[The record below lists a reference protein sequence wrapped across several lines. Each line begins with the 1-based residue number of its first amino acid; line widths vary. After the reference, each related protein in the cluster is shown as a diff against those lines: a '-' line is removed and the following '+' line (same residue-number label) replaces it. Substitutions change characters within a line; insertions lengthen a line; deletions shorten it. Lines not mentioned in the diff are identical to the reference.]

1 MAAID
6 PGQGGALYNLEW
18 SLTAAGLALAISLL
32 VGRNAARLGRLFGL
46 LDFPDPSGG
55 RKRHDNITPLVGG
68 FAIATTVVAVVLL
81 QLAADSTASAVRTH
95 LAWFA
100 FAVSSMYI
108 IGLTDDRF
116 ALGPKIR
123 LALGFVVLL
132 LVVLYAPDFGL
143 PFLRFSGAERTWFL
157 DDAGQGFALLCL
169 VGLLNAVNM
178 ADGKN
183 GLVTGICLIW
193 SLTLLAHCPAPL
205 LPVLVATIVTLA
217 VIMAFNLAGRLFL
230 GDGGSYAL
238 SGIFGLLAIY
248 IYNHEFASLRA
259 DHIAVLFAIPVFD
272 TIRLMTARLRR
283 GQSPFAGDRDHLHH
297 HLAQR
302 WGWPNKG
309 LYIYLAMVAVPNVLT
324 LLLPGLSLLW
334 LGLALVSYIAVL
346 TSSARG
352 DALAI

>member
-1 MAAID
+1 MESSFAA
-6 PGQGGALYNLEW
+6 
-18 SLTAAGLALAISLL
+18 AALALAISWL
-32 VGRNAARLGRLFGL
+32 VGRNADRLGRLFGL

-55 RKRHDNITPLVGG
+55 RKRHDQITPLVGG
-68 FAIATTVVAVVLL
+68 FAIAVTVVAVVLVRFFD
-81 QLAADSTASAVRTH
+81 DSTADSVRTH
-95 LAWFA
+95 LGWFA
-100 FAVSSMYI
+100 FAVSSMYL
-108 IGLTDDRF
+108 IGVADDRF

-143 PFLRFSGAERTWFL
+143 PFLRFSGSERTWFL

-183 GLVTGICLIW
+183 GLVIGICLVW
-193 SLTLLAHCPAPL
+193 SLTLLPNCPSPL
-205 LPVLVATIVTLA
+205 VPVLVATIVALA
-217 VIMAFNLAGRLFL
+217 VMMYFNLSGRLFL

-248 IYNHEFASLRA
+248 IYNHEFAVLRA

-272 TIRLMTARLRR
+272 TIRLMTTRLRR

-297 HLAQR
+297 HLAQH

-309 LYIYLAMVAVPNVLT
+309 LFIYLAMVAVPNLLT
-324 LLLPGLSLLW
+324 VAWPAYSLAW
-334 LGLALVSYIAVL
+334 LGLALAAYVVVL
-346 TSSARG
+346 SRSARSSTF
-352 DALAI
+352 AT

>member
-1 MAAID
+1 MDWIFGAAI
-6 PGQGGALYNLEW
+6 
-18 SLTAAGLALAISLL
+18 LALAISWL
-32 VGRNAARLGRLFGL
+32 VGANADRIGRWLGL

-55 RKRHDNITPLVGG
+55 RKRHDRITPLVGG
-68 FAIATTVVAVVLL
+68 LAIVAAVLAVTIV
-81 QLAADSTASAVRTH
+81 QLTDGDTPDAVRTH

-100 FAVSSMYI
+100 FAVTSMYL

-123 LALGFVVLL
+123 LALGFIVLL

-143 PFLRFSGAERTWFL
+143 PFLRFSGSERAWFL

-183 GLVTGICLIW
+183 GLVIGICLIW
-193 SLTLLAHCPAPL
+193 SLTLLANCPAPL
-205 LPVLVATIVTLA
+205 LPVLAATIVALA
-217 VIMAFNLAGRLFL
+217 VMMYFNLSGRLFL

-248 IYNHEFASLRA
+248 IYNHEFAVLRA

-272 TIRLMTARLRR
+272 TIRLMTSRLRR

-309 LYIYLAMVAVPNVLT
+309 LYIYLTMVAAPNLLT
-324 LLLPGLSLLW
+324 VAWPAYSLAW
-334 LGLALVSYIAVL
+334 LGLALAAYLAVL
-346 TSSARG
+346 TGSSRNSTFAT
-352 DALAI
+352 

>member
-1 MAAID
+1 
-6 PGQGGALYNLEW
+6 LNSFEL
-18 SLTAAGLALAISLL
+18 SLTAAVVAFAISWL
-32 VGRNAARLGRLFGL
+32 VGRNADRLGRWFGL

-55 RKRHDNITPLVGG
+55 RKRHDKITPLVGG
-68 FAIATTVVAVVLL
+68 LAIVSAVLSVVLL
-81 QLAADSTASAVRTH
+81 RFIDDGTAVAVRTH
-95 LAWFA
+95 LGWFA
-100 FAVSSMYI
+100 FAVFGMYL

-123 LALGFVVLL
+123 LALGFVLLL

-143 PFLRFSGAERTWFL
+143 PFLRFSGSERTWFL

-183 GLVTGICLIW
+183 GLVTGMCLIW
-193 SLTLLAHCPAPL
+193 SLTLLPHCPEPL
-205 LPVLVATIVTLA
+205 LPVLIATIVALA

-248 IYNHEFASLRA
+248 IYNHEFAQLRA

-272 TIRLMTARLRR
+272 TIRLMTARVRR

-297 HLAQR
+297 HLALR
-302 WGWPNKG
+302 WGWPKKG
-309 LYIYLAMVAVPNVLT
+309 LYIYLALVAVPNLLT
-324 LLLPGLSLLW
+324 LLLPAFAPAWLL
-334 LGLALVSYIAVL
+334 LALVAYAAVL
-346 TSSARG
+346 TRAARQG
-352 DALAI
+352 GSVAA

>member
-1 MAAID
+1 MDWIIGAAV
-6 PGQGGALYNLEW
+6 
-18 SLTAAGLALAISLL
+18 LALAISWL
-32 VGRNAARLGRLFGL
+32 VGANADRIGRWLGL

-55 RKRHDNITPLVGG
+55 RKRHDRITPLVGG
-68 FAIATTVVAVVLL
+68 FAIVAAVLAVTIVRL
-81 QLAADSTASAVRTH
+81 TDGDTPDAVRTH

-100 FAVSSMYI
+100 FAVTSMYL

-143 PFLRFSGAERTWFL
+143 PFLRFSGSERTWFL

-183 GLVTGICLIW
+183 GLVIGICLIW
-193 SLTLLAHCPAPL
+193 SLTLLANCPAPL
-205 LPVLVATIVTLA
+205 LPVLVATIVALA
-217 VIMAFNLAGRLFL
+217 VMMYFNLSGRLFL

-248 IYNHEFASLRA
+248 IYNHEFAVLRA

-272 TIRLMTARLRR
+272 TIRLMTSRLRR

-309 LYIYLAMVAVPNVLT
+309 LYIYLTMVAVPNLLT
-324 LLLPGLSLLW
+324 VAWPAYSLAW
-334 LGLALVSYIAVL
+334 LGLALAAYLVIL
-346 TSSARG
+346 TRSSRNSTFAT
-352 DALAI
+352 

>member
-1 MAAID
+1 MA
-6 PGQGGALYNLEW
+6 LNHFEW
-18 SLTAAGLALAISLL
+18 SAAAAGLALAISWL
-32 VGRNAARLGRLFGL
+32 VGRHAARLGRLFGL

-68 FAIATTVVAVVLL
+68 LAIALTVLGIVLL
-81 QLAADSTASAVRTH
+81 RLFDVTTAEAVRTH
-95 LAWFA
+95 LAWFVS
-100 FAVSSMYI
+100 AVLGMYL

-123 LALGFVVLL
+123 LALGFALLL
-132 LVVLYAPDFGL
+132 LVVLYAPDFSL
-143 PFLRFSGAERTWFL
+143 PFLRFSGSDRTWFL

-183 GLVTGICLIW
+183 GLVTGVCLIW
-193 SLTLLAHCPAPL
+193 GLTLLAYCPAPW
-205 LPVLVATIVTLA
+205 LPILIGVIVALA
-217 VIMAFNLAGRLFL
+217 VTMAFNIKGRLFL

-238 SGIFGLLAIY
+238 SGILGLLAIY
-248 IYNHEFASLRA
+248 IYNHEFARLRA

-272 TIRLMTARLRR
+272 TIRLMTARIRR

-302 WGWPNKG
+302 WGWPKAG
-309 LYIYLAMVAVPNVLT
+309 LYIYLAMVAVPNALAVAFPALGPLWLALALAAYVT
-324 LLLPGLSLLW
+324 VIGLS
-334 LGLALVSYIAVL
+334 S
-346 TSSARG
+346 RG
-352 DALAI
+352 EQFAA

>member
-1 MAAID
+1 MNWVA
-6 PGQGGALYNLEW
+6 GG
-18 SLTAAGLALAISLL
+18 AGLALIVSCL
-32 VGRNAARLGRLFGL
+32 VGIFAGRIGQGLGL

-55 RKRHDNITPLVGG
+55 RKQHGRTTPLVGG
-68 FAIATTVVAVVLL
+68 LAIVLSVIAVVLL
-81 QLAADSTASAVRTH
+81 CLFDTATAAAVQTH

-100 FAVSSMYI
+100 FAVSGMYL

-123 LALGFVVLL
+123 LALAFIILL

-143 PFLRFSGAERTWFL
+143 PFLRFSGSERTWFL

-169 VGLLNAVNM
+169 VGLLNALNM

-183 GLVTGICLIW
+183 GLVIGICLIW
-193 SLTLLAHCPAPL
+193 SLTLLPHCPGPW
-205 LPVLVATIVTLA
+205 LPVLAATIVALA
-217 VIMAFNLAGRLFL
+217 AMLFFNLPGRLFL

-248 IYNHEFASLRA
+248 IYNHEFAVIRA

-297 HLAQR
+297 HLALR
-302 WGWPNKG
+302 WGWPRAG
-309 LYIYLAMVAVPNVLT
+309 LFIYLALVAVPNALTLAWPSLGILWLAGALLAYIVVLT
-324 LLLPGLSLLW
+324 H
-334 LGLALVSYIAVL
+334 A
-346 TSSARG
+346 ART
-352 DALAI
+352 ARPATA

>member
-1 MAAID
+1 MAA
-6 PGQGGALYNLEW
+6 A
-18 SLTAAGLALAISLL
+18 LALAISWL
-32 VGRNAARLGRLFGL
+32 VGRNAARLGRLLGL

-68 FAIATTVVAVVLL
+68 LAIAVTVIAVTLW
-81 QLAADSTASAVRTH
+81 QLADDSTADAVRTH
-95 LAWFA
+95 LGWFA
-100 FAVSSMYI
+100 FAVLGMYL

-123 LALGFVVLL
+123 LALGFFLLL
-132 LVVLYAPDFGL
+132 LVVLYAPDFSL
-143 PFLRFSGAERTWFL
+143 PFLRFSGTERTWFL

-183 GLVTGICLIW
+183 GLVTGIGLIW
-193 SLTLLAHCPAPL
+193 SLTLLAHCPAPW
-205 LPVLVATIVTLA
+205 LPVLVAVIVALA
-217 VIMAFNLAGRLFL
+217 VTMAFNLGGRLFL

-238 SGIFGLLAIY
+238 SGIFGLLAVY
-248 IYNHEFASLRA
+248 IYNHEFATLRA

-272 TIRLMTARLRR
+272 TIRLMSARLRR

-302 WGWPNKG
+302 WGWPKRG
-309 LYIYLAMVAVPNVLT
+309 LFIYLAMVAVPNALT
-324 LLLPGLSLLW
+324 LLLPSYGLLW
-334 LGLALVSYIAVL
+334 LALAFAAYVAVL
-346 TSSARG
+346 THASRGARF
-352 DALAI
+352 AT

>member
-1 MAAID
+1 MTSTIWVIA
-6 PGQGGALYNLEW
+6 G
-18 SLTAAGLALAISLL
+18 AGLALIISLL
-32 VGRNAARLGRLFGL
+32 VGVNAMRLGRLFGL

-55 RKRHDNITPLVGG
+55 RKQHGTITPLVGG
-68 FAIATTVVAVVLL
+68 GAIVLSVIAVATLGLL
-81 QLAADSTASAVRTH
+81 DMSTAVSVRTH
-95 LAWFA
+95 LEWFA
-100 FAVSSMYI
+100 FAVTGMYL

-123 LALGFVVLL
+123 LALAFIVLL

-143 PFLRFSGAERTWFL
+143 PFLRFSGSERSWFL

-183 GLVTGICLIW
+183 GLVIGICLIW
-193 SLTLLAHCPAPL
+193 SLTLLVHCPAPL
-205 LPVLVATIVTLA
+205 LPVLAATVVALA
-217 VIMAFNLAGRLFL
+217 VMLYFNLRGSLFL

-248 IYNHEFASLRA
+248 IYNHEFAVIRA

-283 GQSPFAGDRDHLHH
+283 GQSPFAGDRTHLHH
-297 HLAQR
+297 HLALR
-302 WGWPNKG
+302 WGWPKRG
-309 LYIYLAMVAVPNVLT
+309 LYIYLALVAVPNLLT
-324 LLLPGLSLLW
+324 LGWPHLGLLW
-334 LGLALVSYIAVL
+334 LGVALLAYIVVL
-346 TSSARG
+346 THAERTARIP
-352 DALAI
+352 A

>member
-1 MAAID
+1 MDWIIGAAV
-6 PGQGGALYNLEW
+6 
-18 SLTAAGLALAISLL
+18 LALAISWLIGACADRI
-32 VGRNAARLGRLFGL
+32 GRWFGL

-55 RKRHDNITPLVGG
+55 RKRHDRITPLVGG
-68 FAIATTVVAVVLL
+68 LAIVAAVLSVTIARLTDAAT
-81 QLAADSTASAVRTH
+81 ADAVRTH

-100 FAVSSMYI
+100 FAVAGMYL

-143 PFLRFSGAERTWFL
+143 PFLRFTGSERTWFL

-183 GLVTGICLIW
+183 GLVIGICLIW
-193 SLTLLAHCPAPL
+193 SLTLLPHCPEPL
-205 LPVLVATIVTLA
+205 LPVLVATIVALTVMLF
-217 VIMAFNLAGRLFL
+217 FNLSGRLFL

-248 IYNHEFASLRA
+248 IYNHEFAQLRA

-272 TIRLMTARLRR
+272 TIRLMSARLRR

-309 LYIYLAMVAVPNVLT
+309 LFIYLALVAVPNLLT
-324 LLLPGLSLLW
+324 LLLPAHAPVWLLLSFV
-334 LGLALVSYIAVL
+334 GYAAVL
-346 TSSARG
+346 LQASRGTSFAP
-352 DALAI
+352 

>member
-1 MAAID
+1 MS
-6 PGQGGALYNLEW
+6 NLEW
-18 SLTAAGLALAISLL
+18 SAVAAALALTISWL
-32 VGRNAARLGRLFGL
+32 VGRNADRLGRLFGL

-55 RKRHDNITPLVGG
+55 RKRHDQITPLVGG
-68 FAIATTVVAVVLL
+68 LAITVSVVAVVLL
-81 QLAADSTASAVRTH
+81 RFVDPTTAVSVRTH
-95 LAWFA
+95 LGWFA
-100 FAVSSMYI
+100 FAVIGMYL
-108 IGLTDDRF
+108 IGVSDDRF

-123 LALGFVVLL
+123 LALGFALLL

-143 PFLRFSGAERTWFL
+143 PFLRFSGSERTWFL
-157 DDAGQGFALLCL
+157 DDAGQAFALLCL

-183 GLVTGICLIW
+183 GLVIGICLVW
-193 SLTLLAHCPAPL
+193 SLTLLVHCPAPL
-205 LPVLVATIVTLA
+205 LPVLVSTIAALA
-217 VIMAFNLAGRLFL
+217 VVLIFNLSGRLFL

-238 SGIFGLLAIY
+238 SAIFGLLAIY
-248 IYNHEFASLRA
+248 IYNHEFAALRA

-309 LYIYLAMVAVPNVLT
+309 LSIYLALVAAPNLLT
-324 LLLPGLSLLW
+324 LLLPGLALLW
-334 LGLALVSYIAVL
+334 LALALAAYVATL
-346 TSSARG
+346 TYSSRG
-352 DALAI
+352 TAFVT

>member
-1 MAAID
+1 MSSIEWNIAA
-6 PGQGGALYNLEW
+6 
-18 SLTAAGLALAISLL
+18 AALALAISWF
-32 VGRNAARLGRLFGL
+32 VGHNADRLGRLFGL

-55 RKRHDNITPLVGG
+55 RKRHDRITPLVGG
-68 FAIATTVVAVVLL
+68 FAIAVTVMSVVLL
-81 QLAADSTASAVRTH
+81 RFFDDSTADSVRTH
-95 LAWFA
+95 LGWFA
-100 FAVSSMYI
+100 FAVSGMYL

-143 PFLRFSGAERTWFL
+143 PFLRFSGSERAWFL

-183 GLVTGICLIW
+183 GLVIGICLIW
-193 SLTLLAHCPAPL
+193 SLTLLANCPAPL
-205 LPVLVATIVTLA
+205 LPVLVATIVALA
-217 VIMAFNLAGRLFL
+217 VMLYFNLSGRLFL

-248 IYNHEFASLRA
+248 IYNHEFAVLRA

-272 TIRLMTARLRR
+272 TIRVMTSRLRR

-309 LYIYLAMVAVPNVLT
+309 LFIYLTMVAVPNLLT
-324 LLLPGLSLLW
+324 VAWPAYGPLW
-334 LGLALVSYIAVL
+334 LGVVFAAYVVVL
-346 TSSARG
+346 TYSSRRAPF
-352 DALAI
+352 AA

>member
-1 MAAID
+1 LSVF
-6 PGQGGALYNLEW
+6 QW
-18 SLTAAGLALAISLL
+18 SLAAAALALTIGWL
-32 VGRNAARLGRLFGL
+32 VGRHADRLGRLFGL

-55 RKRHDNITPLVGG
+55 RKRHDKVTPLVGG
-68 FAIATTVVAVVLL
+68 FAIVAAVLAVAL
-81 QLAADSTASAVRTH
+81 LRVIDTSTAVSVRTH
-95 LAWFA
+95 LGWFA
-100 FAVSSMYI
+100 FAVLSMYL

-116 ALGPKIR
+116 ALGPKVR

-193 SLTLLAHCPAPL
+193 SLTLLVHCPAPW
-205 LPVLVATIVTLA
+205 LPVLVATMVALA
-217 VIMAFNLAGRLFL
+217 VTMAFNLRGRLFL

-238 SGIFGLLAIY
+238 SGIFGLLAVY
-248 IYNHEFASLRA
+248 IYNHEFAAVRA

-302 WGWPNKG
+302 WGWPHKG
-309 LYIYLAMVAVPNVLT
+309 LYIYLALVAVPNVLT
-324 LLLPGLSLLW
+324 LALPALAPVW
-334 LGLALVSYIAVL
+334 LAL
-346 TSSARG
+346 
-352 DALAI
+352 ALAAYVVALTHASRGVRFAA

>member
-1 MAAID
+1 MDWIIGAAI
-6 PGQGGALYNLEW
+6 
-18 SLTAAGLALAISLL
+18 LALAISWL
-32 VGRNAARLGRLFGL
+32 VGANADRIGRWFGL

-55 RKRHDNITPLVGG
+55 RKRHDRITPLVGG
-68 FAIATTVVAVVLL
+68 FAIVAAVLSVTVARLADGATAE
-81 QLAADSTASAVRTH
+81 AVRTH
-95 LAWFA
+95 LGWFA
-100 FAVSSMYI
+100 FAVAGMYL

-123 LALGFVVLL
+123 LALGFILLL

-143 PFLRFSGAERTWFL
+143 PFLRFSGSERTWFL

-183 GLVTGICLIW
+183 GLVIGICLIW
-193 SLTLLAHCPAPL
+193 SLTLLANCPAPL
-205 LPVLVATIVTLA
+205 LPVLVATIIALA
-217 VIMAFNLAGRLFL
+217 VMMYFNLSGRLFL

-248 IYNHEFASLRA
+248 IYNHEFAVLRA

-272 TIRLMTARLRR
+272 TVRLMTSRLRR

-297 HLAQR
+297 HLAHR

-309 LYIYLAMVAVPNVLT
+309 LFIYLAMVAAPNALT
-324 LLLPGLSLLW
+324 LAWPAYSPAW
-334 LGLALVSYIAVL
+334 LGLALAAYVVIL
-346 TSSARG
+346 IHSSRSSTFAS
-352 DALAI
+352 